1 MTKEIKPFIIAAKWT
16 PFLCAIF
23 LTSLCYGQQQIKPS
37 FKFKTIVIDPG
48 HGGKDPGAHG
58 DYSVE
63 KNVALA
69 IGKKV
74 NALIKQEIPDVN
86 TIMTRNS
93 DTFIELDKRAEIAN
107 KNDANIFISIHCNSS
122 PEGTKKIKEKEDGV
136 LILVYGYHR
145 KEEQMEALREN
156 ASIFIEKDY
165 KSKYAGYD
173 GTDPSSLIILN
184 TMMSKYRKQS
194 ILFGSILNKQ
204 FVFNNKR
211 ESRGVKEQ
219 GVLVLAHSAMP
230 AVLVETGY
238 INNPKEEK
246 YLNSKKGQMEIATS
260 IVNAIKIYQKE
271 IITK

>member
-1 MTKEIKPFIIAAKWT
+1 MITQKKPFIIAAKWT
-16 PFLCAIF
+16 LLLSTVF
-23 LTSLCYGQQQIKPS
+23 LTLFCFGQEQIKPQ
-37 FKFKTIVIDPG
+37 FKFRTIVIDPG

-58 DYSVE
+58 NYSVE

-74 NALIKQEIPDVN
+74 NALIKQEIPGVN

-122 PEGTKKIKEKEDGV
+122 PEGTKEIKEKEGGV

-165 KSKYAGYD
+165 KTKYAGYD
-173 GTDPSSLIILN
+173 GSDPSSLIILN

-194 ILFGSILNKQ
+194 ILFGAILNKQ

-211 ESRGVKEQ
+211 ESKGVKEQ

-246 YLNSKKGQMEIATS
+246 YLNSQKGQKEIATS

>member
-1 MTKEIKPFIIAAKWT
+1 MIKQNKPFKIAAKWALL
-16 PFLCAIF
+16 PGFVF
-23 LTSLCYGQQQIKPS
+23 LTFFCFGQEQIKPK

-58 DYSVE
+58 NYSVE

-74 NALIKQEIPDVN
+74 NALIKQEIPGVN

-93 DTFIELDKRAEIAN
+93 DVFIELDKRAEIAN

-122 PEGTKKIKEKEDGV
+122 PEGTKEIKDKEKGV

-145 KEEQMEALREN
+145 KEEQLEALREN

-173 GTDPSSLIILN
+173 GTDPSSFIILN

-238 INNPKEEK
+238 INNPNEEN
-246 YLNSKKGQMEIATS
+246 YLNSRKGQMEIATS

>member
-1 MTKEIKPFIIAAKWT
+1 MIRKTKPFIVAIKCAIL
-16 PFLCAIF
+16 LCAIF
-23 LTSLCYGQQQIKPS
+23 FTSLCCAQQQITPG

-58 DYSVE
+58 NYSVE

-74 NALIKQEIPDVN
+74 NLLIKKEIVGVS

-107 KNDANIFISIHCNSS
+107 KSDANIFISIHCNSS
-122 PEGTKKIKEKEDGV
+122 PEGTKKIKEKYDGV

-165 KSKYAGYD
+165 KTKYAGYD
-173 GTDPSSLIILN
+173 GSDPSSLIILN

-204 FVFNNKR
+204 FVFNDKR
-211 ESRGVKEQ
+211 ESNGVKEQ

-246 YLNSKKGQMEIATS
+246 YLNSQIGQKEIAAS
-260 IVNAIKIYQKE
+260 IVNAIKIYQKQ
-271 IITK
+271 ISTK